1 MMFGS
6 DAHADQENASSAD
19 TGLSDGFRSS
29 GLEEKDLRRYRR
41 VDLLELLVEQGR
53 EFERVRGELASAR
66 EELRNKDIAISNC
79 GSIAEASLELSHV
92 FEAAQA
98 AADQYLGNVK
108 RHACG
113 CASSVAEKDAVGIG
127 AGISADIGADTA
139 VGIAADTAVDEESFG
154 GESFSDGSFDLGP
167 KIAGPRELGV
177 GPVCDRRAA
186 WRSIYR

>member
-53 EFERVRGELASAR
+53 ELERVRGELASAR

-113 CASSVAEKDAVGIG
+113 CASSVAEEGTSSG
-127 AGISADIGADTA
+127 AEEGAADIAA
-139 VGIAADTAVDEESFG
+139 GIAAD
-154 GESFSDGSFDLGP
+154 GESADGESVGDGSFDLGP
-167 KIAGPRELGV
+167 KISGPRELGV

-186 WRSIYR
+186 WGSMCR